1 MVQTVTWCFSF
12 VEYTFSVK
20 KGFFKFL
27 HECIIEFIKR
37 VGEKDKMRGFVKH
50 LIGFPTTGFKKF
62 INTGARMQDSI
73 YHMTH
78 NVAFSFQ
85 MHQNVTISILE
96 NATFLWTSTHNVT
109 T

>member
-1 MVQTVTWCFSF
+1 MFFFLFFFFFLEC
-12 VEYTFSVK
+12 TFSVIE
-20 KGFFKFL
+20 GCFKFL
-27 HECIIEFIKR
+27 HEHIIEFIKR

-50 LIGFPTTGFKKF
+50 LIGFPTTGFNKF
-62 INTGARMQDSI
+62 NNTRARMQDSI
-73 YHMTH
+73 YHMTLKSH
-78 NVAFSFQ
+78 FLFQ